1 MAARPLRDFLVYLS
15 NDPAEYARFF
25 TSVAVAVEMMEK
37 ACLTPEQQAA
47 LLSHD
52 RARVEKAWDEE
63 RKAAD
68 APDDAGP
75 PGFMMHA
82 PPGVSG

>member
-1 MAARPLRDFLVYLS
+1 MARPLRDFLVHLS
-15 NDPAEYARFF
+15 DDPAEYARFF
-25 TSVAVAVEMMEK
+25 TSVAVAIEMMEK

-52 RARVEKAWDEE
+52 RARVEKAWDAE
-63 RKAAD
+63 REAAG
-68 APDDAGP
+68 APADAGP